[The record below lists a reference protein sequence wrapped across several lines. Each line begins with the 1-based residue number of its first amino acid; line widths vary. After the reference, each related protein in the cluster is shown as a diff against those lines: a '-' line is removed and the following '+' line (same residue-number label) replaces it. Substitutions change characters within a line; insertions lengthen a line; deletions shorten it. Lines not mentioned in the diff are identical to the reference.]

1 MIRCCRSEVKTAIAH
16 KHLHTCVL
24 LLQDLQPRDF
34 IAAVRAALAVLMLRT
49 SWLAVG
55 VWFGGGGLH
64 VLWRTYQR
72 CAPFWQV
79 LTHSYM
85 TCPFCAAAVSMA
97 VCQLLYVAAAPG
109 CYAQ

>member
-55 VWFGGGGLH
+55 VWFGGEVCMCCGEPTSAALYSGK
-64 VLWRTYQR
+64 
-72 CAPFWQV
+72 CS
-79 LTHSYM
+79 HSYM

-97 VCQLLYVAAAPG
+97 VCQILYVAAAPG
-109 CYAQ
+109 GYAQ